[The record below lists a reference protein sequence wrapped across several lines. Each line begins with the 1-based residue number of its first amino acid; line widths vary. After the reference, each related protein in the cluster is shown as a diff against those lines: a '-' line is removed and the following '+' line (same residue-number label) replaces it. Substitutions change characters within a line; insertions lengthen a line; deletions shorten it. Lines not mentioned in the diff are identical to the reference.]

1 MPRPACSCPP
11 ANAADAGP
19 SDRPGP
25 TAPLADKER
34 WIAGK
39 YVDKWR
45 LARPGGAGGGQQL
58 ADWLWDAV
66 ARGDI
71 KAGERRAKVDRDA
84 TCPCQGQG
92 GAGLVAERQRFT
104 ERQRQPQVSWL
115 VGSAV
120 CACRNAA
127 PAGGARVREAERAR
141 RSKHPPPLPSPRQH
155 PPIPTPRSPP
165 PSLPSHRLRRRR
177 QPLLLL
183 PARGAVGVGGQL
195 AVRRRR
201 RPAAEPHKPGPHQ
214 RAARG
219 LPGGWECSPSRPA
232 LRMGARLVVALQ
244 ICRLAVRAPSLAW
257 GWVSGGMAA
266 RWGEAAG

>member
-84 TCPCQGQG
+84 T
-92 GAGLVAERQRFT
+92 AGWGRAGRGKTGPHRKTAATASQLARWQR
-104 ERQRQPQVSWL
+104 
-115 VGSAV
+115 
-120 CACRNAA
+120 
-127 PAGGARVREAERAR
+127 
-141 RSKHPPPLPSPRQH
+141 
-155 PPIPTPRSPP
+155 
-165 PSLPSHRLRRRR
+165 SLCL
-177 QPLLLL
+177 QE
-183 PARGAVGVGGQL
+183 RGACWGS
-195 AVRRRR
+195 
-201 RPAAEPHKPGPHQ
+201 E
-214 RAARG
+214 
-219 LPGGWECSPSRPA
+219 
-232 LRMGARLVVALQ
+232 GA
-244 ICRLAVRAPSLAW
+244 
-257 GWVSGGMAA
+257 
-266 RWGEAAG
+266 